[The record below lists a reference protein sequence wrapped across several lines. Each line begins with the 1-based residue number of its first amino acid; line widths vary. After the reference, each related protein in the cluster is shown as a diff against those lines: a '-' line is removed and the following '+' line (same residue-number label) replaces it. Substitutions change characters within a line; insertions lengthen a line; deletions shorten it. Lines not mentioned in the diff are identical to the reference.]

1 MDEQKKKK
9 RVRLPLRAYL
19 LYLLLVTFALTGV
32 TFSRYV
38 VSSDWGDGA
47 RVASIRQLTVT
58 ETGDVPAEGGKW
70 LLAPGVD
77 VTKNAV
83 VALESSEVA
92 CYVFAEVQTGG
103 WQRSGT
109 HSYAIENAAA
119 EAVCTAENA
128 AVQWQILTEAGWV
141 DIYGADDTALTVSY
155 ALVRETL
162 SGAGD
167 AYVRCRAE
175 ADGETAV
182 SDPVCVT
189 AAHAV
194 PVTQAEVTAYETAQ
208 AQERAAQL
216 AETAAD
222 AKRAARRARRSAHTS
237 EYV

>member
-109 HSYAIENAAA
+109 HSYAIEDGAGKVLSAWRVETA
-119 EAVCTAENA
+119 WQFLSGGTDSAVYYQLVPANTAFSA
-128 AVQWQILTEAGWV
+128 AVLGDGRHRPGPGGV
-141 DIYGADDTALTVSY
+141 GRGAHRVIG
-155 ALVRETL
+155 RQ
-162 SGAGD
+162 GD
-167 AYVRCRAE
+167 ARWS
-175 ADGETAV
+175 ADITEK
-182 SDPVCVT
+182 
-189 AAHAV
+189 
-194 PVTQAEVTAYETAQ
+194 
-208 AQERAAQL
+208 
-216 AETAAD
+216 
-222 AKRAARRARRSAHTS
+222 KRAGGWYHCCCAL
-237 EYV
+237 

>member
-1 MDEQKKKK
+1 VDEQKKKK

-19 LYLLLVTFALTGV
+19 LYLLVVTFALTGV

-109 HSYAIENAAA
+109 HSYAIEDGAGKVLSAWRVETAWQFLSGGADSAVYYQLVPANTAFSAAVLGDGGRITVSA
-119 EAVCTAENA
+119 DMTASRLQALAAGLRIDIHAA
-128 AVQWQILTEAGWV
+128 AVQYPGT
-141 DIYGADDTALTVSY
+141 
-155 ALVRETL
+155 
-162 SGAGD
+162 
-167 AYVRCRAE
+167 
-175 ADGETAV
+175 DGETDGIAR
-182 SDPVCVT
+182 
-189 AAHAV
+189 
-194 PVTQAEVTAYETAQ
+194 AQ
-208 AQERAAQL
+208 AAWDAVRAA
-216 AETAAD
+216 
-222 AKRAARRARRSAHTS
+222 S
-237 EYV
+237 